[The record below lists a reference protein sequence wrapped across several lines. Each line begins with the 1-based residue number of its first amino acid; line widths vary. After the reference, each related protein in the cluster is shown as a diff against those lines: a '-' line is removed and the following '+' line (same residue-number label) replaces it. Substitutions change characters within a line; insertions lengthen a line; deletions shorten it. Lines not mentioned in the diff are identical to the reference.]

1 MGKPCKK
8 KSSWCDAATPSNRN
22 ISKIMKS
29 NFLLGS
35 LVMLP
40 LLAQE
45 LPLQKEQD
53 RVVLR
58 RQAGSVFDVVSPIA
72 QKVGNSTVWVWAGG
86 KRQLCVGTVVG
97 DGSQVLAKWSEVSRA
112 KGQPL
117 QCVASGNVTY
127 DATVSGVYE
136 DEDLVVLS
144 LKDSKLRSVSF
155 APTVKPDLGKFLIA
169 AGPGDV
175 TLGMGV
181 VSVKERVLRESDQ
194 AFVGVGVENYS
205 EGTGVVVKQVAE
217 GSPADKAGIKEGDVI
232 LNLNGKVVSG
242 MMEFRSLLTTMK
254 PGDKVKLLYSRDGQ
268 STSLELTLASKQS
281 MGQFPQRRLE
291 VMERMGG
298 EISRVRDG
306 FPVVLQTDMVLNPE
320 ECGGPV
326 LDLQGNVVGIT
337 AARAGRI
344 RSYVIPAESIV
355 QMLERKPLAANLA
368 KVKTAEPGPQL
379 SRTREVRPRLNRPDT
394 ERLRARMKEMDQLMR
409 KLDEELGSLDR

>member
-1 MGKPCKK
+1 M
-8 KSSWCDAATPSNRN
+8 
-22 ISKIMKS
+22 MKR

-35 LVMLP
+35 LVILP

-72 QKVGNSTVWVWAGG
+72 QKVGNATVWVWAGG

-117 QCVASGNVTY
+117 QCVAAGNVTY

-144 LKDSKLRSVSF
+144 LKDSKLRPVSF

-254 PGDKVKLLYSRDGQ
+254 PGDVVKLLYSRDGQ

-298 EISRVRDG
+298 EISQVRDG